1 MAAAPPPP
9 ARHDRRVI
17 DLTSSSP
24 PPGRRELVP
33 AARASRLLLPG
44 SSLDSAAEASTS
56 SARQQQTRRRRQQ
69 AGPSTSTATP
79 RALFLS
85 SDDDDDDTADSDY
98 APLAGPSQP
107 RATASSGVASGVRTR
122 RRTAAVA
129 ELSSDSD
136 IEVVSERPASQ
147 PPVAEPSRLSRY
159 GLPVGSPP
167 PYIVP
172 PGATATSSNGSTMGR
187 SQPRRSTRARTSP
200 GAPSGAR
207 ATAPSRAAA
216 GSAAEEDAD
225 ATFARALADAE
236 AAELGYDDYETAQRS
251 AAAGAARRGGGGGG
265 RGFGGVFG
273 RGNGAETFHHYMS
286 SMISDLGGRSYLNH
300 LLGGAYWSGG
310 PAVHGGAG
318 SMSGIYGHAY
328 GGGPYGGGPA
338 GAAGGW
344 GGAAKV
350 KAASKKYGVR
360 MSHPGPVERGFSRDI
375 VEPRD
380 PDGAPPPPPPPVAAS
395 STKKSRSR
403 TTAAGKPTEELE
415 PVCASCLETLL
426 LSGTGNKKVFALRC
440 GHAVC
445 AKCLE
450 EAKERCRAIRAQE
463 KGGWVLDDS
472 TGVPSSA
479 AASASRIN
487 GTSASNA
494 SKGKGKGKRSV
505 AWDLEAGAQSN
516 SSEFY
521 LSSSHDDDDDDG
533 DDGHTNHGGSAR
545 QPPAAKRRRADDGG
559 TTSIRANGFGS
570 AKSKGA
576 KGKGKSRA
584 DETGVEENWTTC
596 PVSTCDGRGSD
607 LLAEEGWAKPFEFFT

>member
-1 MAAAPPPP
+1 M
-9 ARHDRRVI
+9 
-17 DLTSSSP
+17 
-24 PPGRRELVP
+24 
-33 AARASRLLLPG
+33 
-44 SSLDSAAEASTS
+44 
-56 SARQQQTRRRRQQ
+56 
-69 AGPSTSTATP
+69 
-79 RALFLS
+79 
-85 SDDDDDDTADSDY
+85 
-98 APLAGPSQP
+98 
-107 RATASSGVASGVRTR
+107 
-122 RRTAAVA
+122 
-129 ELSSDSD
+129 
-136 IEVVSERPASQ
+136 
-147 PPVAEPSRLSRY
+147 
-159 GLPVGSPP
+159 
-167 PYIVP
+167 
-172 PGATATSSNGSTMGR
+172 
-187 SQPRRSTRARTSP
+187 
-200 GAPSGAR
+200 
-207 ATAPSRAAA
+207 
-216 GSAAEEDAD
+216 
-225 ATFARALADAE
+225 
-236 AAELGYDDYETAQRS
+236 
-251 AAAGAARRGGGGGG
+251 
-265 RGFGGVFG
+265 
-273 RGNGAETFHHYMS
+273 
-286 SMISDLGGRSYLNH
+286 
-300 LLGGAYWSGG
+300 
-310 PAVHGGAG
+310 
-318 SMSGIYGHAY
+318 
-328 GGGPYGGGPA
+328 
-338 GAAGGW
+338 
-344 GGAAKV
+344 
-350 KAASKKYGVR
+350 
-360 MSHPGPVERGFSRDI
+360 
-375 VEPRD
+375 
-380 PDGAPPPPPPPVAAS
+380 AAS